1 MVIEIL
7 KAIFFGIVEGITE
20 WLPISSTG
28 HMILLNEFV
37 KLQVSDEFYKLF
49 EVVIQLGAIL
59 AVILLFFHKLNPFS
73 PSKSAPQKR
82 NTWRLWF
89 KVVLAVIPSAVIG
102 LPLDDWMDAH
112 FYNYVVVAITLII
125 YGIAFLF
132 VERANNHRRTYANSV
147 YDIDLKTAMLI
158 GCFQCLSLIPG
169 TSRSGSTILGAIILG
184 VGRPAGAEFS
194 FFLAIPT
201 MLGASALKL
210 VKFLLSGV
218 SATGTEWAILAVGC
232 VVSFVVSLLV
242 IKGLME
248 YVRKHSF
255 AVFGVYRII
264 LGVLVLGYFA
274 FQTLHA

>member
-1 MVIEIL
+1 
-7 KAIFFGIVEGITE
+7 
-20 WLPISSTG
+20 
-28 HMILLNEFV
+28 
-37 KLQVSDEFYKLF
+37 
-49 EVVIQLGAIL
+49 
-59 AVILLFFHKLNPFS
+59 
-73 PSKSAPQKR
+73 
-82 NTWRLWF
+82 
-89 KVVLAVIPSAVIG
+89 
-102 LPLDDWMDAH
+102 
-112 FYNYVVVAITLII
+112 
-125 YGIAFLF
+125 
-132 VERANNHRRTYANSV
+132 V

-184 VGRPAGAEFS
+184 VGRAAGAEFS

-201 MLGASALKL
+201 MLGASVLKL

-218 SATGTEWAILAVGC
+218 SATGAEWAILAVGC